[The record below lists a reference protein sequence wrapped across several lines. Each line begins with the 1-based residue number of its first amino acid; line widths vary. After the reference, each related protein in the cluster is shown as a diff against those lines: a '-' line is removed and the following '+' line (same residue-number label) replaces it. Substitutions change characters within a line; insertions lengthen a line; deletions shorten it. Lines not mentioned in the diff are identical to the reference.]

1 MLCNLPNESPN
12 FYIENAKF
20 DDEIVMYS
28 SALSHAQE
36 HFEELLLQI
45 YDHKTFDHDIFLN
58 SLDEV
63 AFCLNMKLPGADL
76 RIERQ
81 RDITVVKDRY

>member
-1 MLCNLPNESPN
+1 MLTRIETEHPN
-12 FYIENAKF
+12 FYIDNAKY

-28 SALSHAQE
+28 SALSHAQD

-45 YDHKTFDHDIFLN
+45 YDHKPFNHDIFLN
-58 SLDEV
+58 SLEEV
-63 AFCLNMKLPGADL
+63 AYCLKMKLHGSNL

-81 RDITVVKDRY
+81 REVLEMANGY